1 MLIQIEDTML
11 QEKKN
16 ILVVE
21 DEMIVALDIEHQL
34 QSNGYRTFNHAASYE
49 EAVGKINKI
58 NPDLVL
64 LDIRLKDGSSG
75 FRIADYAGRKGIPV
89 IFITA
94 STHISDY
101 RKAQSYRPAAIIP
114 KPVDEF
120 LLKES
125 INRVLY

>member
-1 MLIQIEDTML
+1 MKDTMMKG
-11 QEKKN
+11 KKN

-49 EAVGKINKI
+49 EAVRKIDNI
-58 NPDLVL
+58 NPDLIL
-64 LDIRLKDGSSG
+64 LDIILKDGSTG
-75 FRIADYAGRKGIPV
+75 FRIADYACTKGIPV

-101 RKAQSYRPAAIIP
+101 RKAQSYKPAAIIH
-114 KPVDEF
+114 KPVDEN
-120 LLKES
+120 LLNES
-125 INRVLY
+125 VKRVFY